1 MRCKSL
7 FVAMFGILIVAQ
19 GLWAQAPQA
28 ARVKSTM
35 TLFYEI
41 RREIARQPEEIL
53 AGSLKVKLHPS
64 VADRIRRCHLELS
77 AGLRRAPRGGLR
89 SEEDPSVPIGRFELV
104 PATGARL

>member
-1 MRCKSL
+1 
-7 FVAMFGILIVAQ
+7 
-19 GLWAQAPQA
+19 
-28 ARVKSTM
+28 M

-53 AGSLKVKLHPS
+53 AGSLEVKLHPS
-64 VADRIRRCHLELS
+64 VADRIRKCHLELG

-89 SEEDPSVPIGRFELV
+89 IEEDPSVPIGRFELV